1 MLPYPLT
8 TFEIQKCYQ
17 NEPKFNCVYSR
28 NKLPKIKDGAY
39 VLNFDES
46 KSIGTH
52 WIALYVNG
60 SNIIYFVENTDMK
73 IFTRNKNII
82 INTYRIQ
89 AFDLSSMYKCQSWA
103 TFFAIFLFFNFFAF
117 LLKIKYL

>member
-8 TFEIQKCYQ
+8 TFETQKCYQ

-103 TFFAIFLFFNFFAF
+103 TFFRHFFVF
-117 LLKIKYL
+117 